1 MRLQTTTGYTT
12 IVNWLANKNHHP
24 FTFQEET
31 WQHIINGK
39 SGLVNA
45 PTGCG
50 KTYSVFL
57 GALIDF
63 INMHPDNW
71 QSKAN
76 NGIQLLWITP
86 LRALAKDIGRAMEE
100 VVSELGMQ
108 WKIGIRNG
116 DTDINERQRQKRRMP
131 EVLIITPESMHLLL
145 AQKGYPA
152 TFETLQTMA
161 VDEWHELIGSK
172 RGVQIELAVS
182 RLTALRN
189 GQLKVW
195 GISATIGNLEQAKEV
210 LLSPVFH
217 NNSAANREGPI
228 EISREVA
235 NSPSTGGGRGE
246 AVIANIR
253 KDIVIE
259 SIIPDEIEKYPWA
272 GHLGLKLIHKVL
284 PILNNSRTTLIFINT
299 RGMSEQWYQALLTAA
314 PDLAGAIAL
323 HHGSIEQELR
333 VWVEEALHTGRL
345 KAVVCTASLDLGV
358 DFRPVETVIQVG
370 SPKGV
375 ARFLQRAGRSGHSP
389 GDVSRIYFLPTH
401 SLELVEAA
409 ALKNAVEETFIES
422 KEPMLLCF
430 DVLIQYLSTLAIS
443 DGFLPEP
450 LLKELRSTYCYRDMT
465 DNEWMAILEFITS
478 GGNALQQY
486 DEYKKVEVTDG
497 VFRITSR
504 RIAMR
509 HRMHIGTIVSEAMMK
524 VKFVSGGFIG
534 VIEEWFITRLSPGDV
549 FTLAGRNLELVTI
562 KDMTALVRKSNSKK
576 SIVPSWQGGRMPLS
590 AKLGKKLREKFEE
603 ARDIQ
608 EGNWPSYARAPAGEA
623 EGREKKAVG
632 SRQQAEIKGKK
643 SEELTSSRD
652 HQKSGAH
659 SPLTTHHSPDIELQV
674 LEPLFKLQ
682 ETLSHV
688 PGANELLIEH
698 IETKDGY
705 HLFVYPFEGRL
716 VHEAMAAILAWRI
729 SKITPI
735 TFSFAMNDY
744 GFELLSDQPIPVDD
758 TNVYEL
764 FTAQNLLA
772 DIQRSA
778 NATEMA
784 KRKFRDIAVIGGLI
798 FQGYPGEQKKARHLQ
813 SSASLLFN
821 VFSEYEPGN
830 LLLRQSYQEVFDQQ
844 MEEVRLRN
852 MLERIQQSTIIIT
865 FPQQLTP
872 FCFPIKVDSMREN
885 LTSEKLED
893 RVKRMQTQLNGL

>member
-1 MRLQTTTGYTT
+1 MRLQTSTGYTT
-12 IVNWLANKNHHP
+12 IVNWLANKKHHP

-31 WQHIINGK
+31 WQHIIDGK

-50 KTYSVFL
+50 KTFSVFL

-63 INMHPDNW
+63 INHHPHDW
-71 QSKAN
+71 KSKGN
-76 NGIQLLWITP
+76 NGLQLLWITP

-100 VVSELGMQ
+100 VVTELGMQ

-131 EVLIITPESMHLLL
+131 EVLIITPESLHLLL

-152 TFETLQTMA
+152 TFETLQIMA
-161 VDEWHELIGSK
+161 VDEWHELLGSK
-172 RGVQIELAVS
+172 RGVQVELAVS
-182 RLTALRN
+182 RIVGNRQSAIGN
-189 GQLKVW
+189 GGSQLSPVKVW
-195 GISATIGNLEQAKEV
+195 GISATIGNLEQAKDV
-210 LLSPVFH
+210 LLSPVY
-217 NNSAANREGPI
+217 NASTPQWGKASSEGAAI
-228 EISREVA
+228 VK
-235 NSPSTGGGRGE
+235 
-246 AVIANIR
+246 ANIR
-253 KDIVIE
+253 KDVVIE

-284 PILNNSRTTLIFINT
+284 PIIHNSRTTLIFINT

-333 VWVEEALHTGRL
+333 IWVEEALHTGRL

-422 KEPMLLCF
+422 REPMLLCF

-450 LLKELRSTYCYRDMT
+450 LLQELRSTYCYRDMT
-465 DNEWMAILEFITS
+465 DSEWMAILEFITS

-486 DEYKKVEVTDG
+486 DEYKKVEVIDG

-549 FTLAGRNLELVTI
+549 FTLAGRQLELVTI
-562 KDMTALVRKSNSKK
+562 KDMTALVRKSNAKK

-590 AKLGKKLREKFEE
+590 ANLGKKLREKFEE

-608 EGNWPSYARAPAGEA
+608 EGRVPSSAKASAGEA
-623 EGREKKAVG
+623 NGRKKTKET
-632 SRQQAEIKGKK
+632 RQNTEVRSTKN
-643 SEELTSSRD
+643 ED
-652 HQKSGAH
+652 
-659 SPLTTHHSPDIELQV
+659 PLPIADCRLPDIELQV
-674 LEPLFKLQ
+674 LEPLFNLQ

-764 FTAQNLLA
+764 FTPHNLLA

-893 RVKRMQTQLNGL
+893 RVKRMQAQLGS